1 MNSNIILLT
10 DLSYEIGL
18 IGVAEYEERMGIA
31 AWLSD
36 INEEMRDPRLGN
48 DNEDA
53 QRQREERVKENG
65 SEGGVRSRGVQEER
79 DDGYPYMQFQALNTW
94 IFTVG
99 DVDCYPSVPH
109 GHFKKKT
116 NEWPKL
122 NPYIGRVFGAMHTE
136 DISARLTRADMKTL
150 WNDESFVEHCLQQV
164 LWYSDFAPRYAFSS
178 ARRGKFHFPRWR

>member
-18 IGVAEYEERMGIA
+18 IGVAEYEERMEIA

-36 INEEMRDPRLGN
+36 LNEEMRDPRLGN
-48 DNEDA
+48 DEEDA
-53 QRQREERVKENG
+53 PRQRAERVEENG
-65 SEGGVRSRGVQEER
+65 TGGGPRLRGAQEEG
-79 DDGYPYMQFQALNTW
+79 DDGSPYMQLLALKTW
-94 IFTVG
+94 MFTVG

-109 GHFKKKT
+109 GHFQRKT

-122 NPYIGRVFGAMHTE
+122 NPYIGRVFSAMHTE
-136 DISARLTRADMKTL
+136 DINARLTRAEMKAL
-150 WNDESFVEHCLQQV
+150 WNDERFVEHCRQQV
-164 LWYSDFAPRYAFSS
+164 LWYSDFSPRYPFSS

>member
-1 MNSNIILLT
+1 
-10 DLSYEIGL
+10 
-18 IGVAEYEERMGIA
+18 MGIA

-48 DNEDA
+48 DKEDA

-99 DVDCYPSVPH
+99 DVGVILP
-109 GHFKKKT
+109 F
-116 NEWPKL
+116 
-122 NPYIGRVFGAMHTE
+122 HTGT
-136 DISARLTRADMKTL
+136 SRK
-150 WNDESFVEHCLQQV
+150 
-164 LWYSDFAPRYAFSS
+164 
-178 ARRGKFHFPRWR
+178 RRMSGQS